1 MPAVF
6 AFGLNPQ
13 SGPGLVFETLPYVFS
28 QMPAGGLVAIH
39 GLWVQLQS
47 PLRVSSEVEL
57 VIGTQGEELSCT
69 ARCPDV
75 CASAMACGS
84 LGATQLPDS
93 RSCPVLMPG
102 PSGEDVVPTWFS
114 FPSKKNAHCWKI
126 IHNSA
131 YVSKHLLVL
140 VRR

>member
-1 MPAVF
+1 MICGEHRPAVE
-6 AFGLNPQ
+6 AQGGVGGRAGQGSWPPK
-13 SGPGLVFETLPYVFS
+13 PGMQAAL
-28 QMPAGGLVAIH
+28 GD

>member
-1 MPAVF
+1 MQA
-6 AFGLNPQ
+6 ALRD
-13 SGPGLVFETLPYVFS
+13 
-28 QMPAGGLVAIH
+28 
-39 GLWVQLQS
+39 GLWVQLQT
-47 PLRVSSEVEL
+47 PVPVSSEVEL
-57 VIGTQGEELSCT
+57 VIGMQGGQLSCT

-75 CASAMACGS
+75 CALAMACGS

-93 RSCPVLMPG
+93 RSRPVSMPG
-102 PSGEDVVPTWFS
+102 PSGEDVVPTGFS

-131 YVSKHLLVL
+131 HVSEHLLVL